1 MANLKKYFSVE
12 EANHALPLVR
22 SIVGDI
28 VSFHTDLHAR
38 RDRLQAVKR
47 RNSASRGSMPPEY
60 NEELT
65 QMENDLDRDAE
76 KLQGFIA
83 ELEALGVELKDLS
96 KGLVDFPGLIE
107 GREVCLCWMLGE
119 SEVAFWH
126 EVAAGFMGRQSLMA
140 GTSPAVPDDSIDP
153 TAI

>member
-12 EANHALPLVR
+12 EANQALPLVR

-47 RNSASRGSMPPEY
+47 RNSAARGSMPPEY
-60 NEELT
+60 NDELT

-83 ELEALGVELKDLS
+83 ELEALGVDLKDLG

-126 EVAAGFMGRQSLMA
+126 ELDAGFMGRQSLMA
-140 GTSPAVPDDSIDP
+140 GTSPAGADGSIDP

>member
-22 SIVGDI
+22 SIVADI
-28 VSFHTDLHAR
+28 VSFHSDLRERHE
-38 RDRLQAVKR
+38 RLQSVKR
-47 RNSASRGSMPPEY
+47 RKSSLRGSMPAEF

-65 QMENDLDRDAE
+65 QMENDLHNDAG
-76 KLQGFIA
+76 KLQGFID
-83 ELEALGVELKDLS
+83 ELQALGVEVKDLG

-126 EVAAGFMGRQSLMA
+126 EVDAGFMGRQSLMA
-140 GTSPAVPDDSIDP
+140 GTSPAGPETIDP

>member
-28 VSFHTDLHAR
+28 VSFYSDLHER
-38 RDRLQAVKR
+38 HDRLQAVKR

-65 QMENDLDRDAE
+65 QMEADLHRDAE
-76 KLQGFIA
+76 KLQGYIS
-83 ELEALGVELKDLS
+83 ELQALGVELKDLS
-96 KGLVDFPGLIE
+96 KGLVDFPGLVE

-126 EVAAGFMGRQSLMA
+126 ELDAGFTGRQSLMA
-140 GTSPAVPDDSIDP
+140 GTSPAGSDSIDP

>member
-38 RDRLQAVKR
+38 SDRLQAVKR
-47 RNSASRGSMPPEY
+47 RNSALRGSMPPEF
-60 NEELT
+60 NEELA
-65 QMENDLDRDAE
+65 QMEIDLDRDAE

-96 KGLVDFPGLIE
+96 KGLVDFPGLID
-107 GREVCLCWMLGE
+107 GREVCLCWMQGE

-126 EVAAGFMGRQSLMA
+126 EVNAGFMGRQSLMA
-140 GTSPAVPDDSIDP
+140 GTSPAGADDSIDP

>member
-1 MANLKKYFSVE
+1 MANVKKYFSVE

-22 SIVGDI
+22 SIVADI
-28 VSFHTDLHAR
+28 VSFHSDLRERHE
-38 RDRLQAVKR
+38 RLQSVKR

-60 NEELT
+60 IEELT
-65 QMENDLDRDAE
+65 QMENDLHRDAE

-83 ELEALGVELKDLS
+83 ELQALGVEVKDLG
-96 KGLVDFPGLIE
+96 KGLVDCPGLIE

-126 EVAAGFMGRQSLMA
+126 EVDAGFMGRQSLMA
-140 GTSPAVPDDSIDP
+140 GTSPAGPETIDP

>member
-28 VSFHTDLHAR
+28 VSFYSDLHER
-38 RDRLQAVKR
+38 HDRLQAVKR

-65 QMENDLDRDAE
+65 QMEADLHHDAE
-76 KLQGFIA
+76 KLQGYIS
-83 ELEALGVELKDLS
+83 ELQALGVELKDLS
-96 KGLVDFPGLIE
+96 KGLVDFPGLVE

-126 EVAAGFMGRQSLMA
+126 ELDAGFTGRQSLMA
-140 GTSPAVPDDSIDP
+140 GTSPAGSDSIDP